1 MKTAD
6 SVAVVTGGASGL
18 GAAVV
23 RKLHASGAHVVILD
37 LPRADGAGLVNELGG
52 HATFLPA
59 DVTNSEQV
67 EEAVA
72 KAASFGPLRITVN
85 CAGIGT
91 PAKVLGRE
99 GPLPLHAFN
108 QIINVNLVGTFNVLR
123 VAAAHMSQTS
133 PVDDD
138 ERGVIVNTASVAAF
152 DGQIGQAAYSA
163 SKGAIVAMT
172 LPVAREFARH
182 SIRVNTV
189 APGLFRTPLM
199 DTLPEEAQK
208 SLATQVPNP
217 ARLGDPS
224 EFAALVQ
231 HIVENPYLNGETIRL
246 DGAIRIAPK

>member
-1 MKTAD
+1 MKIAD
-6 SVAVVTGGASGL
+6 SVALVTGGASGL

-23 RKLHASGAHVVILD
+23 RKLHACGAHVVIMD
-37 LPRADGAGLVNELGG
+37 LPRADGAGLVNELGDN
-52 HATFLPA
+52 ATFLPA
-59 DVTNSEQV
+59 DVTDSEQV

-72 KAASFGPLRITVN
+72 KAASFGPLRIAVN

-99 GPLPLHAFN
+99 GPLPLDAFS

-133 PVDDD
+133 PVDD

-224 EFAALVQ
+224 EFASLVH
-231 HIVENPYLNGETIRL
+231 HIVDNPYLNGETIRL
-246 DGAIRIAPK
+246 DGAIRMAPK